1 MLKKLLIPFFV
12 ISVAAVATNGCGS
25 SSGGGGT
32 AGKTGTAGAGGAGGG
47 TAGTGT
53 AGTGTAGSGTAGAG
67 TDAGTA
73 GAGTDAGTAGA
84 GTDAGTAGAGTDAGT
99 AGAGT
104 DSGTDTS
111 TDSGSDASTLPAC
124 TSGTATS
131 APLSPA
137 DFCANLIAKCGA
149 VDSPAGAHPIPAT
162 YMTMAECMTT
172 YTANTTT
179 VKTCQSYHL
188 CWGVEGVQNTTG
200 ADPATHCQHAWG
212 AAVCM

>member
-32 AGKTGTAGAGGAGGG
+32 AGKTGTAGAGGG

-53 AGTGTAGSGTAGAG
+53 AGTGTAGS
-67 TDAGTA
+67 
-73 GAGTDAGTAGA
+73 GTAGA